1 MKVKTAKRLRC
12 RISGETGER
21 GKGRGVKKEG
31 GEEDFWRNPLRKNR
45 KRLACGSAFSF
56 GPDGTQS
63 GTQRLALG
71 LLAFGSTLTDLEA
84 GIALANDVQTTATA
98 NYLAIRMTKLQ
109 RADRRNYLHDSPSHS
124 TTRPTT
130 SVNYNCPSQFGRNI
144 TLDRYF
150 VDPAL
155 A

>member
-1 MKVKTAKRLRC
+1 MLDLQRCERRDEEFLAKYA
-12 RISGETGER
+12 T
-21 GKGRGVKKEG
+21 KKPQAV
-31 GEEDFWRNPLRKNR
+31 F
-45 KRLACGSAFSF
+45 ACGSIFSL
-56 GPDGTQS
+56 GPDGTQRGS
-63 GTQRLALG
+63 QFLALG
-71 LLAFGSTLTDLEA
+71 LLAFSSTLTNLKA
-84 GIALANDVQTTATA
+84 WIALANNVQPTTTA
-98 NYLAIRMTKLQ
+98 NDLAIRMTKLQ

-130 SVNYNCPSQFGRNI
+130 SVNYNCPSQCGRNI